1 MSSKRL
7 AQGTD
12 RLFLRDWRFWAGVA
26 VSVLFLGILVYQ
38 VDLVEIQRSLRQ
50 ANYLYV
56 IPAIA
61 LYFVAVYFRAV
72 RWRYLLSPIASFQV
86 SRLYPVVV
94 IGYLANNLL
103 PARLG
108 ELVRA
113 YYLSQRE
120 HCSASTALATVMVE
134 RVYDGLTLL
143 LFAVATAPVLL
154 MLGQFHGYGNLS
166 GATASLL
173 AAGVVGIFLTALLVL
188 TLLAKTS
195 ANGAVAGWFLRFVP
209 TVQGRDKIQGLVH
222 AFIQGL
228 GILNSP
234 GKHLA
239 LLLLSLPIW
248 LLEGSMYFLVGFS
261 FGLNELFS
269 SVWVFMLAAL
279 LLTATSNL
287 VTALPAAMGG
297 IGPFELV
304 AQVTLVALGGDPSVA
319 GAYAAFLHLVT
330 LWLPVNLAGLA
341 LLWTQNISLKQL
353 TSAPSVPASPGP
365 VADAGHAASGE
376 PSSERFGPAK
386 DVT

>member
-1 MSSKRL
+1 M
-7 AQGTD
+7 
-12 RLFLRDWRFWAGVA
+12 FWRDWRFWVGVA

-38 VDLVEIQRSLRQ
+38 VDFVEIQRSLRQ

-61 LYFVAVYFRAV
+61 VYFIAVYFRAV
-72 RWRYLLSPIASFQV
+72 RGRYLLSPITSFRV
-86 SRLYPVVV
+86 GRLYPVVV
-94 IGYLANNLL
+94 IGYMANNLL

-108 ELVRA
+108 ELVRS

-120 HCSASTALATVMVE
+120 NCSASTALATVMVE

-143 LFAVATAPVLL
+143 LFAAVSAPVLL
-154 MLGQFHGYGNLS
+154 MLGQFQGYGTMS
-166 GATASLL
+166 GATASVL
-173 AAGVVGIFLTALLVL
+173 AAVAIGVFLAGLAALTV
-188 TLLAKTS
+188 LAKTS
-195 ANGAVAGWFLRFVP
+195 ADGAFAGWFLRLVS
-209 TVQGRDKIQGLVH
+209 TTQGRDKIRDLIH
-222 AFIQGL
+222 SFIQGL
-228 GILNSP
+228 EILNSP

-239 LLLLSLPIW
+239 LLLYSIPIW
-248 LLEGSMYFLVGFS
+248 LLEGSMYFLVGIS
-261 FGLNELFS
+261 FGLDEIFP
-269 SVWVFMLAAL
+269 SVGVFMLAAL

-287 VTALPAAMGG
+287 GTALPAAMGG

>member
-1 MSSKRL
+1 M
-7 AQGTD
+7 
-12 RLFLRDWRFWAGVA
+12 FLRDWRFWTGVGA
-26 VSVLFLGILVYQ
+26 SVLFLGILVYQ
-38 VDLVEIQRSLRQ
+38 VDFVEIQRSLRQ

-56 IPAIA
+56 MPAIA
-61 LYFVAVYFRAV
+61 LYFIAVYFRAA
-72 RWRYLLSPIASFQV
+72 RWRYLLSPIASFPV
-86 SRLYPVVV
+86 GRLYPVVV

-143 LFAVATAPVLL
+143 LFVVATAPLLL

-166 GATASLL
+166 GGTASLL

-188 TLLAKTS
+188 TLLARSS
-195 ANGAVAGWFLRFVP
+195 ADGAMTGWFLRLVP
-209 TVQGRDKIQGLVH
+209 TAQARHKIRDLVH

-234 GKHLA
+234 GKHLV
-239 LLLLSLPIW
+239 LLLFSIPIW

-261 FGLNELFS
+261 FGLDELFP
-269 SVWVFMLAAL
+269 SVWVFILAAL

-304 AQVTLVALGGDPSVA
+304 AQVTLVAMGGDPSVA
-319 GAYAAFLHLVT
+319 GAYAAFRHLVA
-330 LWLPVNLAGLA
+330 LWLPVNLVGLA

-353 TSAPSVPASPGP
+353 TSAPSIPASPAP
-365 VADAGHAASGE
+365 VSEAGHPAPGE
-376 PSSERFGPAK
+376 LSPELSGPAN